1 MYKGFVILFVF
12 ELCNYVKKLDKSR
25 FHKVLGACVGIGHCF
40 DTVDPTSPS
49 VQKIVKHT
57 LKILRR

>member
-25 FHKVLGACVGIGHCF
+25 FHKVLGACVGDRPLFWYC
-40 DTVDPTSPS
+40 
-49 VQKIVKHT
+49 
-57 LKILRR
+57 